1 VPVQNKP
8 KMCSTSPHPPSC
20 DPKLTAERRLKKK
33 KFRQQIKIF
42 PHLFGGFLGGENHTT
57 VLRLLHNADKH
68 VSTAFTLK
76 MEVITESES
85 LVTIKASQYSSTEV
99 LDTVH

>member
-1 VPVQNKP
+1 MPVPNKP
-8 KMCSTSPHPPSC
+8 KMCSTSSRSPSC

-33 KFRQQIKIF
+33 FRQQIKTF

-68 VSTAFTLK
+68 VSTPFTLK
-76 MEVITESES
+76 MEVITASES
-85 LVTIKASQYSSTEV
+85 LVTIKPSQCISTEV